1 MEWIVSIEPFDFAIL
16 TGPAEKR
23 TPIRHDDNLKTGQG
37 KFVTPEKVKY
47 QPIERPKQVKP
58 VDNLRTGQGEFA
70 TPEKPKYQPADRP
83 KQVKPTDNLTTG
95 HGDFVVPEK
104 SHPRGKKKLIL
115 FSIL

>member
-1 MEWIVSIEPFDFAIL
+1 M
-16 TGPAEKR
+16 
-23 TPIRHDDNLKTGQG
+23 
-37 KFVTPEKVKY
+37 
-47 QPIERPKQVKP
+47 
-58 VDNLRTGQGEFA
+58 RTGQGEFS
-70 TPEKPKYQPADRP
+70 TPEKPKYQPADRPKQVKPTDNLKTGEGDFVTPERTKYVPADRP